1 MVSEYECRCDDCLDH
16 RPRNAR
22 YKRIKNQSKMKEFEG
37 WRAAVKNFYN
47 NKCALCNSIKGLQID
62 HIIPLSLGG
71 DHAMYNMQVLCKSC
85 NFNKLNKNSNDYR
98 KYPKLIAIIIS

>member
-1 MVSEYECRCDDCLDH
+1 
-16 RPRNAR
+16 
-22 YKRIKNQSKMKEFEG
+22 MKEFEG

-98 KYPKLIAIIIS
+98 NYPKLIAIIIS